1 MCAAATGR
9 GWLACIAVVS
19 TVLAV
24 ARFFSGLRLV
34 GPTTASI
41 LSTVE
46 PLVTVLL
53 VMVVFGDVLGPVQIL
68 GGALLLTGVVLLN
81 LRPARLAAATA

>member
-1 MCAAATGR
+1 VHRRRLHGARGR
-9 GWLACIAVVS
+9 AV
-19 TVLAV
+19 L
-24 ARFFSGLRLV
+24 LRPALV